1 MRLHD
6 VDFPQPIIDAQ
17 KRGKLVLFAG
27 AGVSIDAP
35 SNYPNFDDLAT
46 QIGGPDFP
54 RNENE
59 LIDRY
64 LGRLEQQGR
73 AVHERVKRLLSN
85 PNSRPNRL
93 HQTLV

>member
-1 MRLHD
+1 MRLND
-6 VDFPQPIIDAQ
+6 VDFPQRIIDAQ

-35 SNYPNFDDLAT
+35 SNYPNFVDLAAE
-46 QIGGPDFP
+46 IGGPDFP

-64 LGRLEQQGR
+64 FGPFG
-73 AVHERVKRLLSN
+73 AA
-85 PNSRPNRL
+85 RPRCS
-93 HQTLV
+93 